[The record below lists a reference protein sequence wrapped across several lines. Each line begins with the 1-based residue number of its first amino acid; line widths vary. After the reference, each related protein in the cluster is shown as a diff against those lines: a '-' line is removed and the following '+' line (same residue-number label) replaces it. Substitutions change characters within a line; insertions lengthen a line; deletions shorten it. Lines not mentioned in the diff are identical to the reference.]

1 MQKLMKM
8 LQKSVKQNKKRFARV
23 KANYRRKNY
32 RTEQHNDAPQEVE
45 VKNTFAQR
53 DWIESKVLEYLK
65 GTPCVQIPV
74 SKIPELKSKCM
85 GSKRQNTRS
94 QRQSNNDNDTTNK
107 NNNPTTT
114 TSGYGLT
121 EAETL
126 QVLNLMP
133 QEPVEIHFIVE
144 EVRARMSESQEEE
157 FLSMIKSY
165 CKDNKNGDGDKDDGD
180 KENDDG
186 DDKDDDD
193 GDDGGDND
201 DDDDDEPT
209 PTVVIKQEI

>member
-1 MQKLMKM
+1 MEVLTNLSAAQGPVLLPNAEVMEM

-23 KANYRRKNY
+23 KANHRKKNY
-32 RTEQHNDAPQEVE
+32 KTQQHNDAPGVVE
-45 VKNTFAQR
+45 IKNTYAQR
-53 DWIESKVLEYLK
+53 DWIESKVLEYLQ

-85 GSKRQNTRS
+85 GSKRQHRS
-94 QRQSNNDNDTTNK
+94 HRQSSDADDNNK
-107 NNNPTTT
+107 NPTV
-114 TSGYGLT
+114 SGYGLT

-144 EVRARMSESQEEE
+144 EVRARMSESQEGE

-165 CKDNKNGDGDKDDGD
+165 RKDSSGDNDD

-186 DDKDDDD
+186 GDKGDDD
-193 GDDGGDND
+193 GDD
-201 DDDDDEPT
+201 DEEPA
-209 PTVVIKQEI
+209 PTVVVKQEI